1 MKLFWFLFGFDA
13 LMSLIPIYFFFVGL
27 GDGTITPKNM
37 GIWLIILMVIGGV
50 LFGSYW
56 LMQQH
61 HLGLAKGVLAAAS
74 IPGWI
79 FLLYIAIVI
88 IGKPR
93 WN

>member
-27 GDGTITPKNM
+27 GDGTITMKNM
-37 GIWLIILMVIGGV
+37 GIWLIILLVIAGV
-50 LFGSYW
+50 LFGSHW
-56 LMQQH
+56 LMLH
-61 HLGLAKGVLAAAS
+61 DHLALAKGILGFAS
-74 IPGWI
+74 IPGLI